1 MPFEKGQSG
10 NPSGQKDRRKTRAQI
25 AVTQFV
31 DARADKL
38 EGWLDR
44 IDEKDGPKAAFQA
57 FVSVLEFALPKLAR
71 KELAGDPENPVQ
83 TVSRIELVA
92 GGNRT
97 DTATPETD

>member
-25 AVTQFV
+25 AVTQFI

-71 KELAGDPENPVQ
+71 KELAGDPDNPVH
-83 TVSRIELVA
+83 TVHRVELVSGDGTSSA
-92 GGNRT
+92 PT
-97 DTATPETD
+97 QAD